1 MSDAFLFFRILV
13 AMRKPIA
20 LFFLF
25 IIMLN
30 IAGYY
35 LVMEGW
41 QWHNSISWSF
51 DEDASNAQE
60 LIVEIPLNVPYATQE
75 KDWEKAE
82 GQFEYKGDVYRIVRQ
97 KLTLEAVY
105 VACVK
110 DSESNR
116 IKQQLEDFA
125 KTFTDKPLDAKQNV
139 KSVPGFIKEYVS
151 NVVSVKP
158 SVTGWSQAVA
168 YLPPSQSLISSFF
181 ASILHPPERIS

>member
-1 MSDAFLFFRILV
+1 
-13 AMRKPIA
+13 MRKPIA
-20 LFFLF
+20 FFFLF

-35 LVMEGW
+35 LVIEGW

-51 DEDASNAQE
+51 DEDASNSQE

-82 GQFEYKGDVYRIVRQ
+82 GRFEYKGEVYRIVKL

-110 DSESNR
+110 DSESSR

-125 KTFTDKPLDAKQNV
+125 KTFTDKPLDAKQSV

-158 SVTGWSQAVA
+158 SVAGWSQAVA
-168 YLPPSQSLISSFF
+168 YLLPSQSLVPSFF
-181 ASILHPPERIS
+181 ASIVHPPERIS

>member
-1 MSDAFLFFRILV
+1 
-13 AMRKPIA
+13 MRKPIA
-20 LFFLF
+20 FFFLF

-82 GQFEYKGDVYRIVRQ
+82 GQFEYKGDVYRIVKQR
-97 KLTLEAVY
+97 LTLEAVY
-105 VACVK
+105 IACVK
-110 DSESNR
+110 DSESSH

-125 KTFTDKPLDAKQNV
+125 NAFTDKPDGNKQ
-139 KSVPGFIKEYVS
+139 SVNSFPGFIKEYVAHAIT
-151 NVVSVKP
+151 VKS
-158 SVTGWSQAVA
+158 SVTGWSLSVA
-168 YLPPSQSLISSFF
+168 FIPPSQSLVPSFF
-181 ASILHPPERIS
+181 ASIVHPPERIA